1 MFQYFLLYLFIK
13 YKPILTNI
21 NEYNA
26 TNIYAD
32 ITPNVPTKAY
42 LNISKKGTLIVV
54 LFFTIYN
61 NNI

>member
-1 MFQYFLLYLFIK
+1 MYCPNCNCLNVSEFFLLYLFIK
-13 YKPILTNI
+13 NNPILTKI

-42 LNISKKGTLIVV
+42 
-54 LFFTIYN
+54 
-61 NNI
+61 